1 VFPSG
6 LLSLMIS
13 SSCRAPVFP
22 NGRIGISKNKVA
34 YTSYEVIPIRRRVGD
49 D

>member
-1 VFPSG
+1 VPVFPSG

-22 NGRIGISKNKVA
+22 NGRNRYFQK
-34 YTSYEVIPIRRRVGD
+34 
-49 D
+49 